1 MTMSAEPELSSRTGH
16 SPLDDRW
23 RAGSM
28 LAQERALPSGS
39 AVVSCPAPYGAGG
52 LGRHAQ
58 EIVEAL
64 ERREQPA
71 SYLSDENR
79 RSAARTSGPRAALA
93 RATVGTLIRPFPA
106 WRISRRSARF
116 DSYAARNLPRAD
128 QLICFNGPAL
138 AQLEAAHGLGFASS
152 SLMSG
157 NSHMR
162 RVIRQHD
169 LAYRRYPLE
178 RPWATHLLARNL
190 REYERADRIHVAS
203 RYVWE
208 SFTEEGLAEEKLS
221 YFPLTPDP
229 RYEPHALPI
238 PSSTFDVLYIGS
250 LLVHKGVPLLIDAFR
265 RLPHADMRLILVGG
279 WKTRGMRRFI
289 ERARAEDARIR
300 VEPGDPL
307 PHLRRAR
314 LCVHPAYE
322 EGFGYAPAEALA
334 CGVPVS
340 VSQDTGMKELLALGG
355 NGLILPTGEVNALTD
370 AIDAAYRREI
380 LRG

>member
-1 MTMSAEPELSSRTGH
+1 MSAEPGLSGRARPST
-16 SPLDDRW
+16 LDDRW
-23 RAGSM
+23 RAGRL
-28 LAQERALPSGS
+28 LAQEQALPSGS
-39 AVVSCPAPYGAGG
+39 TVVSCPAPYGAGG

-58 EIVEAL
+58 EAMEAL
-64 ERREQPA
+64 ERRGQRVSYISDADRRAA
-71 SYLSDENR
+71 S
-79 RSAARTSGPRAALA
+79 RTSGPRAALA
-93 RATVGTLIRPFPA
+93 RATVGTLIRPFPD

-116 DSYAARNLPRAD
+116 DNYAASNLPRAD
-128 QLICFNGPAL
+128 HLICFNGTAL
-138 AQLEAAHGLGFASS
+138 AQLEAAREQGFASR

-178 RPWATHLLARNL
+178 RPWATQLLARNL
-190 REYERADRIHVAS
+190 REYEHAERIHVAS

-208 SFTEEGLAEEKLS
+208 SFREEGLAEEKLS
-221 YFPLTPDP
+221 YFPLTPDA
-229 RYEPHALPI
+229 RYEPGGAPLA
-238 PSSTFDVLYIGS
+238 SSTFDVLYIGS
-250 LLVHKGVPLLIDAFR
+250 LLVHKGVPLLLEAFA

-289 ERARAEDARIR
+289 ERARARDPRIR
-300 VEPGDPL
+300 VQPGDPL

-334 CGVPVS
+334 CGVPVI
-340 VSQDTGMKELLALGG
+340 VSEDTGMKELLALGG
-355 NGLILPTGEVNALTD
+355 NGVIVPTGELNALTD
-370 AIDAAYRREI
+370 AIDAAYRGEI